1 MTIQVGDRIPDVN
14 LTLATPE
21 GPIPVKSGEYF
32 SGKRVALFAV
42 PGPTRRPALPATCR
56 ATWKRPRI

>member
-21 GPIPVKSGEYF
+21 GPIPVKTGDYSA
-32 SGKRVALFAV
+32 GKSF
-42 PGPTRRPALPATCR
+42 
-56 ATWKRPRI
+56 